1 MRRAA
6 WIALAFLVGCGPN
19 LGALEKGE
27 KGAVA
32 QIVDGDTLVLESGL
46 RVTLTEIEAPYG
58 EAPFAQQARQGLEQL
73 ALQRPA
79 QLAYGGERRYTPR
92 RAAPAPAAA
101 PAGPAADQAPTPPPA
116 EPASETALAHVFVRS
131 EGGRWIWLQ
140 GAMVE
145 QGLAFVR
152 PRKENHARMAELLA
166 AEGRARAAERGLW
179 GERAYR
185 VRTPAQMV
193 AEVDNL
199 PSSCGQG
206 PFRLVEGVVRS
217 VADNDTRVYLNF
229 GDDYRTDFTIAI
241 YGDDAAAW
249 RETGPAFETLRQRT
263 IRARGRVGSR
273 GGPLMCVDNP
283 AQIEIVAQE

>member
-6 WIALAFLVGCGPN
+6 AAWMTVAFLAGCGPN

-32 QIVDGDTLVLESGL
+32 QVVDGDTLVLDSGL

-58 EAPFAQQARQGLEQL
+58 EAPFAQQARQGLEQI

-79 QLAYGGERRYTPR
+79 QLAYGGERRYAPR
-92 RAAPAPAAA
+92 QRSQAPETQNSEQSPTQETSAPAA
-101 PAGPAADQAPTPPPA
+101 
-116 EPASETALAHVFVRS
+116 ETALAHVFVRS

-152 PRKENHARMAELLA
+152 PRKDNHARMVELLA
-166 AEGRARAAERGLW
+166 AESRARAAERGLW
-179 GERAYR
+179 AERAYR
-185 VRTPAQMV
+185 VRTPAQLV

-206 PFRLVEGVVRS
+206 PFRIVEGVVRS
-217 VADNDTRVYLNF
+217 VADNDSRVYLNF

-241 YGDDAAAW
+241 YGDDAASW
-249 RETGPAFETLRQRT
+249 REVGPAFDTLRQRT

-283 AQIEIVAQE
+283 AQIEIVSPE